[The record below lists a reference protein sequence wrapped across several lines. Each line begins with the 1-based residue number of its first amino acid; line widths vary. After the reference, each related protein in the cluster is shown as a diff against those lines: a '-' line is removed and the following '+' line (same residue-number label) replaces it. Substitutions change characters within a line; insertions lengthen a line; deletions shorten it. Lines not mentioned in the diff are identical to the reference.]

1 MPFIDNDSSVW
12 ALEHDAGIQQC
23 LQEVAGSPYPL
34 DEEAVAISQLPT
46 RWGGLG
52 LTSAQRLAAAG
63 WLGLWAHAWKKM
75 VVMFPAVRDLLPH
88 LGAPEGTGFGGHPLV
103 AGLAAAMED
112 VRGGRAWVLAAEREE
127 HPVPEG
133 LQIPAEAPGWEGFGD
148 DRPPSQKELTI
159 SRYDKREVGKRKLL
173 LFYFQLGI
181 TIPLVREVSAVGTGR
196 CPCGD
201 VADQFGYHYLDC
213 SNRGMFIY
221 RHDAVQDVLVEMLR
235 KVWGRMMVLFP
246 AVRDMLPHLGA
257 PEDSEA
263 GEHPLAAGMIAAM
276 GDVRGPPVPRLP
288 RGFFTPRGGRAVGPF
303 GAGVDEMRPPSFWRF
318 FEGGGSVLASA
329 VVSLG
334 GGGGGALLLSD
345 GHKLALGGGPYSWT
359 VGGGVGS
366 GGVAD
371 GRCDRQ
377 QGVFLCDLGVCT
389 TSPSSPRGVFTSCTA
404 RCPAGWVLMRIGP
417 IGSASIRGHR
427 LKERFHH
434 GVGGRAGGRTEQTGR
449 RAQRAA
455 NGGSCGG
462 VGRLGQ
468 GARRRRT
475 VRTMES
481 LTREVGGAE
490 EADIA
495 GVGSGQAEGLAQEER
510 QEPSPQRDCWGL
522 GAGVLGRRVR
532 VRWPAEGASF
542 DGVVH
547 AWVPGE
553 GRHVVRYDDGDEV
566 SHDLCEEQVEWLAG
580 ESGQRAQVAAAT
592 VGVPDVVEP
601 EVAAERAVP
610 LAEVSPS
617 LCRPAPLD
625 MLQSPPVP
633 EGLADL
639 LRTPGA
645 VPRAGLDAEAEVDD
659 AEQVHRVG
667 VADVSG
673 TPRPSPGM
681 GGRLYIGP
689 LFRPVEEEW
698 CGHSMCSMPP
708 TGVVADDGSTA
719 TFSWV
724 FCPLILDAVGWRSA
738 SPICQGVVSGPDL
751 WTGRRQ
757 EELLELNQQ
766 VGQEVQLF
774 AANMVAE
781 ARQGLQPPGRVPGA
795 MGSVGP
801 AGSRS
806 PRPEVA
812 PRGDDQ
818 PPTVGEGGA
827 AAVADEVRMA
837 VPEACDA
844 PVVEAEEAGGAEQ
857 VGGAQLE
864 ATALPAEVVMVEY
877 AMAAGDVEDRPG
889 YVRGVPQL
897 SGRDCSVCLGEFR
910 VGQAFSIRGSGKSNS
925 SNIGGNNNNSG
936 EGSSGGRK
944 SSHRGSSSSNSN
956 NKDNKSSNSCS
967 SDGSNTSNGNNDSN
981 SSSSSNSGRA
991 SIGNSSSR
999 EGSFVSR
1006 DGKWSGRCRSEWPGA
1021 VFCRSRGV
1029 FGGRRQ
1035 TVLMTHRRGMMS
1047 PPTDVPRQEAGAEA
1061 GAGGAQRRERPVDPV
1076 IPEASMVAGEWEAL
1090 FSAAVPSAPVWPA
1103 RASEERVMSD
1113 VISLV
1118 KEGQL
1123 GKAIR
1128 RLDPGVLAP
1137 LTPETIEA
1145 LQVLHP
1151 VGDGLPASVQAAP
1164 LVLEE
1169 TAVEAEC
1176 RRMPVASGPGCS
1188 QLRFEHLDAVFGAGD
1203 GVSAIHHAC
1212 EQIVSNR
1219 IPAEVQPWI
1228 MGARLVALLK
1238 PGGGVRPI
1246 VCGEPVLREILRAH
1260 PEVYIIA
1267 YLDGIHILGEPE
1279 RVREAYDA
1287 AVPLLAN
1294 IGLELNVG
1302 KSAVFSPSGACEAF
1316 QDVVDAGGEP
1326 MPGAVEVAGSPYP
1339 LGEEAV
1345 AWSQL
1350 PTRCGGVVDEFGY
1363 HYLACNRMGMFTY
1376 RHDAAQD
1383 VLVEMS
1389 RKAKKFLEK
1398 CAGGD
1403 ALQLLKMRDGL
1414 KRFCA
1419 HEEEKSQ
1426 DRMKQIETE

>member
-1 MPFIDNDSSVW
+1 M
-12 ALEHDAGIQQC
+12 
-23 LQEVAGSPYPL
+23 
-34 DEEAVAISQLPT
+34 AVP
-46 RWGGLG
+46 
-52 LTSAQRLAAAG
+52 SASGAAAG
-63 WLGLWAHAWKKM
+63 VTTRSAS
-75 VVMFPAVRDLLPH
+75 R
-88 LGAPEGTGFGGHPLV
+88 
-103 AGLAAAMED
+103 AASLQRSGPGQR
-112 VRGGRAWVLAAEREE
+112 RGGR
-127 HPVPEG
+127 
-133 LQIPAEAPGWEGFGD
+133 PAEAGAAS
-148 DRPPSQKELTI
+148 RVPS
-159 SRYDKREVGKRKLL
+159 
-173 LFYFQLGI
+173 
-181 TIPLVREVSAVGTGR
+181 
-196 CPCGD
+196 D
-201 VADQFGYHYLDC
+201 VA
-213 SNRGMFIY
+213 
-221 RHDAVQDVLVEMLR
+221 
-235 KVWGRMMVLFP
+235 
-246 AVRDMLPHLGA
+246 
-257 PEDSEA
+257 
-263 GEHPLAAGMIAAM
+263 
-276 GDVRGPPVPRLP
+276 
-288 RGFFTPRGGRAVGPF
+288 
-303 GAGVDEMRPPSFWRF
+303 
-318 FEGGGSVLASA
+318 
-329 VVSLG
+329 
-334 GGGGGALLLSD
+334 
-345 GHKLALGGGPYSWT
+345 
-359 VGGGVGS
+359 
-366 GGVAD
+366 
-371 GRCDRQ
+371 
-377 QGVFLCDLGVCT
+377 
-389 TSPSSPRGVFTSCTA
+389 
-404 RCPAGWVLMRIGP
+404 
-417 IGSASIRGHR
+417 
-427 LKERFHH
+427 

-910 VGQAFSIRGSGKSNS
+910 VGQAFSIHNDIIMQPREREEQQQQHWRQQQQQRGGQQRWEEEQSQGQQQQQQQQQGQQEQQQLQQRRQQHQQRQQRQQQQQQQQQRPGEHREQQQQGGELRQQGRQVERALPQRVARSGVLPVPRRVWRTAADRADDPPPGDDEPAYRCPVCSART
-925 SNIGGNNNNSG
+925 GAHPVAMA
-936 EGSSGGRK
+936 R
-944 SSHRGSSSSNSN
+944 HLRGAHQPV
-956 NKDNKSSNSCS
+956 DYQ
-967 SDGSNTSNGNNDSN
+967 
-981 SSSSSNSGRA
+981 
-991 SIGNSSSR
+991 
-999 EGSFVSR
+999 
-1006 DGKWSGRCRSEWPGA
+1006 
-1021 VFCRSRGV
+1021 
-1029 FGGRRQ
+1029 GGRRQ
-1035 TVLMTHRRGMMS
+1035 EL
-1047 PPTDVPRQEAGAEA
+1047 
-1061 GAGGAQRRERPVDPV
+1061 RRELVGLSGGSGRWTR
-1076 IPEASMVAGEWEAL
+1076 MVAGEWEAL

-1389 RKAKKFLEK
+1389 RKVEMHCSF
-1398 CAGGD
+1398 
-1403 ALQLLKMRDGL
+1403 
-1414 KRFCA
+1414 
-1419 HEEEKSQ
+1419 
-1426 DRMKQIETE
+1426 